1 MPLCLAVM
9 AHASNPYPQQI
20 GLLSVALAV
29 LKLNLYT
36 RLTLTAEILLPL
48 AP

>member
-1 MPLCLAVM
+1 MPLYLAMM
-9 AHASNPYPQQI
+9 AHASNPHPQQI

-36 RLTLTAEILLPL
+36 RLTLTTEILQPL